1 MATIT
6 LSQTRTNEPD
16 GTYKVVNTLNNEV
29 GIPKEL
35 FVVKNN
41 GGEFSHVAN
50 VFELTTL
57 PILEDPTYSFYRVF
71 TITRIFADVASAVAF
86 AGDLKRRI
94 DILLVEYTDE
104 AAVFPGMEDTDYPL
118 P

>member
-16 GTYKVVNTLNNEV
+16 GTYKVVNTLHTEV

-57 PILEDPTYSFYRVF
+57 PILEDPSFSFYRVF
-71 TITRIFADVASAVAF
+71 TITKIFTDVASAVAF
-86 AGDLKRRI
+86 AGGLKRRV
-94 DILLVEYTDE
+94 DILLTEYTNE
-104 AAVFPGMEDTDYPL
+104 AAAFPGTEDTGYPL